1 MNGSNKG
8 NSMNDGFFQTV
19 GIAGIGLIGGSLAKD
34 LRTFGLTDRIVGW
47 NRTASHAERAVELGL
62 VDDVVASLDALVAA
76 SDLIVLAMPV
86 DVLEA
91 QLPHVLSALTPT
103 QIVIDVGS
111 AKQALTHAVAGHP
124 NRRQFVACHPMA
136 GTEKSGPDAAIDN
149 LFRNRFTLIIDPE
162 DSDPQAL
169 ARVSAMWERVGAVL
183 ATLSAEEHDRTAAL
197 LSHMP
202 HVLAYALARTI
213 KEAERN
219 QALNARFAGGGLA
232 SMTRIAHSPIS
243 MWQPI
248 FKQNKQALLAAID
261 IFSNHLAMFRKAIA
275 EDDAKSLTELMR

>member
-1 MNGSNKG
+1 MTDTLFDSI
-8 NSMNDGFFQTV
+8 

-34 LRTFGLTDRIVGW
+34 LRTFGLAGRILGW
-47 NRTASHAERAVELGL
+47 NRTPAHAERALELGL
-62 VDDVVASLDALVAA
+62 VDEATPTLEALAA
-76 SDLIVLAMPV
+76 RCDLVVLAMPV
-86 DVLEA
+86 DVLVRT
-91 QLPHVLSALTPT
+91 LPALLDAARPSQTF
-103 QIVIDVGS
+103 IDVGS
-111 AKQALTHAVAGHP
+111 TKRALAEAVAGHP
-124 NRRQFVACHPMA
+124 NRPCYVACHPMA
-136 GTEKSGPDAAIDN
+136 GTERSGPDAAVDN

-162 DSDPQAL
+162 RSDPAAL
-169 ARVSAMWERVGAVL
+169 ARVRTLWERVGAVL
-183 ATLSAEEHDRTAAL
+183 AEMSAPEHDRTAAL

-248 FKQNKQALLAAID
+248 FRQNRGPLLEAVDAFAEHLAA
-261 IFSNHLAMFRKAIA
+261 FRKAIE
-275 EDDAKSLTELMR
+275 EDDDAALEGLMR

>member
-1 MNGSNKG
+1 MDNVL
-8 NSMNDGFFQTV
+8 FPTV

-34 LRTFGLTDRIVGW
+34 LRTFGLTNRLIGW
-47 NRTASHAERAVELGL
+47 NRTAAHAERALELGL
-62 VDDVVASLDALVAA
+62 VDDLAPSLEALVAA
-76 SDLIVLAMPV
+76 CDLTVLAMPV
-86 DVLEA
+86 DVLVRL
-91 QLPHVLSALTPT
+91 LPGLLSTLRPGQVL
-103 QIVIDVGS
+103 IDVGS
-111 AKQALTHAVAGHP
+111 TKQAIAQAAANHP

-149 LFRNRFTLIIDPE
+149 LFRNRFTLLIDPE
-162 DSDPQAL
+162 ASDPEAL
-169 ARVSAMWERVGAVL
+169 ARVSAMWQRIGAVL
-183 ATLSAEEHDRTAAL
+183 ATLSAEAHDRTAAL

-232 SMTRIAHSPIS
+232 SMTRIAHSPIT

-248 FKQNKQALLAAID
+248 FRQNREALLTAID
-261 IFSNHLAMFRKAIA
+261 AFSAHLAAFRKAIA
-275 EDDAKSLTELMR
+275 EGDDNALVELMR